1 MKRKK
6 SPYDYGECHV
16 CGEKMEAKR
25 IRQDF
30 WRKDQL
36 VVVEGVPAGV
46 CPQCGEKVV
55 KADIGRLIASLFEDA
70 KRLQKART
78 MSVPVL
84 SFAKELGA

>member
-16 CGEKMEAKR
+16 CGEKMEER
-25 IRQDF
+25 YITQDF
-30 WRKDQL
+30 WQKDQL
-36 VVVEGVPAGV
+36 VVIEDVLAGV

-55 KADIGRLIASLFEDA
+55 KADIGRLIATLFEDA

-84 SFAKELGA
+84 SFTKELGV